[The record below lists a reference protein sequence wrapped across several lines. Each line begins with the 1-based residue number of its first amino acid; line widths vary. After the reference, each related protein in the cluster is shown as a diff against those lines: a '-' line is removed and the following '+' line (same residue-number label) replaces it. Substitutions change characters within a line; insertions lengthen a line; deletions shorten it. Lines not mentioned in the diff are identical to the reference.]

1 MSIELFILEAL
12 IILFLILI
20 NGFLSASELSIIAVK
35 RSDVEQLASD
45 GNRSA
50 ILVKKLKENSERF
63 LATVQI
69 GITVVGTMA
78 SAIGGVLAIEFIK
91 PLLINIPV
99 KAVQVAGEV
108 LAIGVV
114 VIIVSYTTLI
124 LGELVPKSLALR
136 YSEKIAYFTAKP
148 VESFARI
155 AFILVNFLTKS
166 TNFVL
171 FLLRVKDAKEK
182 SFVSEEDVKFMLKE
196 GREKG
201 IFDETEQELIHS
213 VFEFTDTTV
222 REVMVPRS
230 RIQAV
235 DIKTPS
241 DKLLNI
247 MVEKGYT
254 RYPVYED
261 TPDNIVG
268 LLFNKDVLRMLEK
281 KKPLAVKSLMREP
294 YFVPE
299 TVMISSLL
307 SDMQLKRFHLAI
319 VINEHGEVDGLVTI
333 EDLLEEIVGE
343 IEDEYLKGTEETST
357 IQRLKDGSLV
367 IDASIPLRDLEVTP
381 PLPIEESEEYD
392 TLAGFVL
399 YKLQKIPEGGEV
411 IKDDGYKYTIVDM
424 EDKRIARVRVEE
436 EGRKKAVK
444 KRK

>member
-69 GITVVGTMA
+69 GITVVGTTA
-78 SAIGGVLAIEFIK
+78 SAIGGALAIEFIK

-99 KAVQVAGEV
+99 KAIQLAGEV

-114 VIIVSYTTLI
+114 VIVVSYMTLI

-148 VESFARI
+148 VESFARV

-241 DKLLNI
+241 EELLNI

-307 SDMQLKRFHLAI
+307 SDMQLKRFHLAV

-343 IEDEYLKGTEETST
+343 IEDEYLKGTEETSS
-357 IQRLKDGSLV
+357 IQRLKDGALI
-367 IDASIPLRDLEVTP
+367 IDASIPLRDLEVMP

-399 YKLQKIPEGGEV
+399 YKLQKIPKGGEV
-411 IKDDGYKYTIVDM
+411 IKEDGYKYTIVDM
-424 EDKRIARVRVEE
+424 EDKRIARVKVEE
-436 EGRKKAVK
+436 ARRKKAVK

>member
-1 MSIELFILEAL
+1 MSIEFFILEIL

-50 ILVKKLKENSERF
+50 ILVKTLKENSERF

-91 PLLINIPV
+91 PLFLNVPV
-99 KAVQVAGEV
+99 KAVQVAGDV
-108 LAIGVV
+108 LAIGIV
-114 VIIVSYTTLI
+114 VIIISYTTLI

-155 AFILVNFLTKS
+155 AYILVNVLTKS
-166 TNFVL
+166 TNFIL
-171 FLLRVKDAKEK
+171 FLLRVKDVKEK
-182 SFVSEEDVKFMLKE
+182 SFASEEDVKFMLKE

-235 DIKTPS
+235 DIKMPS
-241 DKLLNI
+241 EKLLNI

-261 TPDNIVG
+261 TQDNIVG

-281 KKPLAVKSLMREP
+281 KKPLEVKSLMREP

-307 SDMQLKRFHLAI
+307 SDMQLKRYHLAI

-343 IEDEYLKGTEETST
+343 IEDEYPKGTEETNT
-357 IQRLKDGSLV
+357 IQRLKDGALI

-381 PLPIEESEEYD
+381 TLPIEESEEYD

-399 YKLQKIPEGGEV
+399 YKLQKIPKGGEV
-411 IKDDGYKYTIVDM
+411 IKNGGYKYTIVDM
-424 EDKRIARVRVEE
+424 EGKRIAKVRVEK

>member
-1 MSIELFILEAL
+1 MSIEFFILEVV

-35 RSDVEQLASD
+35 RSDVAQRASD
-45 GNRSA
+45 GDRSA

-91 PLLINIPV
+91 PLFLNVPV
-99 KAVQVAGEV
+99 KAVQVAGDV
-108 LAIGVV
+108 LAIGIV

-136 YSEKIAYFTAKP
+136 YSERIAYFTAKP

-171 FLLRVKDAKEK
+171 FLLRVKDVKEK

-235 DIKTPS
+235 DIKMPS
-241 DKLLNI
+241 EKLLNI
-247 MVEKGYT
+247 MVQKGYT

-261 TPDNIVG
+261 TQDNIVG

-281 KKPLAVKSLMREP
+281 KKPLEVKSLMRKP

-307 SDMQLKRFHLAI
+307 SDMQLKRYHLAI

-343 IEDEYLKGTEETST
+343 IEDEYPKGMEETNT
-357 IQRLKDGSLV
+357 IQRLKDGSLI
-367 IDASIPLRDLEVTP
+367 IDASIALRDLEVTP
-381 PLPIEESEEYD
+381 PLPIEESDEYD
-392 TLAGFVL
+392 TLAGYVL
-399 YKLQKIPEGGEV
+399 YKLQKIPKGGEV
-411 IKDDGYKYTIVDM
+411 IKENDYKYTIVDM
-424 EDKRIARVRVEE
+424 EGKRIAKVKVEK

>member
-1 MSIELFILEAL
+1 MSIEFFILEVV

-35 RSDVEQLASD
+35 RSDVAQRASD
-45 GNRSA
+45 GDRSA

-91 PLLINIPV
+91 PLFLNVPV
-99 KAVQVAGEV
+99 KAVQVAGDV
-108 LAIGVV
+108 LAIGIV

-136 YSEKIAYFTAKP
+136 YSERIAYFTAKP

-155 AFILVNFLTKS
+155 AFILVNVLTKS

-171 FLLRVKDAKEK
+171 FLLRVKDVKEK

-235 DIKTPS
+235 DIKMPS
-241 DKLLNI
+241 EKLLNI
-247 MVEKGYT
+247 MVQKGYT

-261 TPDNIVG
+261 TQDNIVG

-281 KKPLAVKSLMREP
+281 KKPLEVKSLMRKP

-307 SDMQLKRFHLAI
+307 SDMQLKRYHLAI

-343 IEDEYLKGTEETST
+343 IEDEYPKEMEETNT
-357 IQRLKDGSLV
+357 IQRLKDGSLI
-367 IDASIPLRDLEVTP
+367 IDASIALRDLEVTP
-381 PLPIEESEEYD
+381 PLPIEESDEYD
-392 TLAGFVL
+392 TLAGYVL
-399 YKLQKIPEGGEV
+399 YKLQKIPKGGEV
-411 IKDDGYKYTIVDM
+411 IKENGYKYTIVDM
-424 EDKRIARVRVEE
+424 EGKRIAKVKVEK

>member
-1 MSIELFILEAL
+1 MSIEFFILEVV

-35 RSDVEQLASD
+35 RSDVAQRASD
-45 GNRSA
+45 GDRSA

-91 PLLINIPV
+91 PLFLNVPV
-99 KAVQVAGEV
+99 KAVQVAGDV
-108 LAIGVV
+108 LAIGIV

-136 YSEKIAYFTAKP
+136 YSERIAYFTAKP

-155 AFILVNFLTKS
+155 AFILVNVLTKS

-171 FLLRVKDAKEK
+171 FLLRVKDVKEK

-235 DIKTPS
+235 DIKMPS
-241 DKLLNI
+241 EKLLNI
-247 MVEKGYT
+247 MVKKGYT

-281 KKPLAVKSLMREP
+281 KKPLEVKSLMRKP

-307 SDMQLKRFHLAI
+307 SDMQLKRYHLAI

-343 IEDEYLKGTEETST
+343 IEDEYPKEMEETNT
-357 IQRLKDGSLV
+357 IQRLKDGSLI
-367 IDASIPLRDLEVTP
+367 IDASIALRDLEVTP
-381 PLPIEESEEYD
+381 PLPIEESDEYD
-392 TLAGFVL
+392 TLAGYVL
-399 YKLQKIPEGGEV
+399 YKLQKIPKGGEV
-411 IKDDGYKYTIVDM
+411 IKENGYKYTIVDM
-424 EDKRIARVRVEE
+424 EGKRIAKVKVEK

>member
-1 MSIELFILEAL
+1 MSIELFVLEVL

-35 RSDVEQLASD
+35 RSDVDQLASD
-45 GNRSA
+45 GDRSA

-78 SAIGGVLAIEFIK
+78 SAIGGVLAIEFVK

-99 KAVQVAGEV
+99 KAIQVAGEV

-114 VIIVSYTTLI
+114 VIVISYTTLI

-148 VESFARI
+148 VESFARV

-171 FLLRVKDAKEK
+171 FLLRVKDVKEK
-182 SFVSEEDVKFMLKE
+182 SFVTEEDVKFMLKE

-254 RYPVYED
+254 RYPVYEK
-261 TPDNIVG
+261 TQDNIVG

-281 KKPLAVKSLMREP
+281 KKPLSVKSLMREP

-343 IEDEYLKGTEETST
+343 IEDEYLKGTETST
-357 IQRLKDGSLV
+357 IQKLKDGSLV
-367 IDASIPLRDLEVTP
+367 IDASIPLRDLEVKP

-424 EDKRIARVRVEE
+424 EDKRIAKVRVEE
-436 EGRKKAVK
+436 GGRKRPVK
-444 KRK
+444 KKK

>member
-1 MSIELFILEAL
+1 MSIEFFILEVV

-35 RSDVEQLASD
+35 RSDVAQRASD
-45 GNRSA
+45 GDRSA

-91 PLLINIPV
+91 PLFLNVPV
-99 KAVQVAGEV
+99 KAVQVAGDV
-108 LAIGVV
+108 LAIGIV

-136 YSEKIAYFTAKP
+136 YSERIAYFTAKP

-155 AFILVNFLTKS
+155 AFILVNVLTKS

-171 FLLRVKDAKEK
+171 FLLRVKDVKEK

-235 DIKTPS
+235 DIKMPS
-241 DKLLNI
+241 EKLLNI
-247 MVEKGYT
+247 MVQKGYT

-261 TPDNIVG
+261 TQDNIVG

-281 KKPLAVKSLMREP
+281 KKPLEVKSLMRKP

-307 SDMQLKRFHLAI
+307 SDMQLKRYHLAI

-343 IEDEYLKGTEETST
+343 IEDEYPKGMEETNT
-357 IQRLKDGSLV
+357 IQRLKDGSLI
-367 IDASIPLRDLEVTP
+367 IDASIALRDLEVTP
-381 PLPIEESEEYD
+381 PLPIEESDEYD
-392 TLAGFVL
+392 TLAGYVL
-399 YKLQKIPEGGEV
+399 YKLQKIPKGGEV
-411 IKDDGYKYTIVDM
+411 IKENGYKYTIVDM
-424 EDKRIARVRVEE
+424 EGKRIAKVKVEK